1 MIWRE
6 GKLLV
11 QLKETPRKGRYLTLP
26 GSKQEPS
33 ETLHRCV
40 RRHCEE
46 EDFRVDVGRLLHVE
60 EVFKSRKDAVRHQL
74 EHLFECAAPGAYET
88 AMGRNPDKAQ
98 INPIWFDRTAA
109 TDRPQPAY
117 DVALTGNNA
126 PVYLGR
132 FDG

>member
-11 QLKETPRKGRYLTLP
+11 QLKETRRKGTYLTLP

-60 EVFKSRKDAVRHQL
+60 EVFKSRKDGVRHQP
-74 EHLFECAAPGAYET
+74 EHLSECSISDAYEA
-88 AMGRNPDKAQ
+88 AMGPNPDKAQ
-98 INPIWFDRTAA
+98 INPIWFDRSTVADRLRSAHDAA
-109 TDRPQPAY
+109 P
-117 DVALTGNNA
+117 TGSNA
-126 PVYLGR
+126 HVYPGR
-132 FDG
+132 FHG